1 MWQGTAE
8 SPLGEPSSDALDALG
23 KRSPGVEGYAGLRDL
38 PL

>member
-8 SPLGEPSSDALDALG
+8 SPLGEPSSDALG